1 MPLHED
7 EPNGPD
13 LSPTKIGG
21 LTHSHSEKKYFK
33 SEMTQEDIDKIK
45 RIKMMQKKFEMEL
58 ENKARLYE

>member
-45 RIKMMQKKFEMEL
+45 RIKMMQKKFEMD
-58 ENKARLYE
+58 